1 MSIDIKNLTQTQPR
15 SAGESRGASD
25 VAKGARSGG
34 GTGFSGPVGDKVT
47 LTETA
52 RRLSTLEQNVRAQPS
67 VDQEKV
73 EAIRQAIQEGRYEV
87 NAESVANKILKTE
100 DLF

>member
-1 MSIDIKNLTQTQPR
+1 
-15 SAGESRGASD
+15 GASD
-25 VAKGARSGG
+25 IARGSRSGG
-34 GTGFSGPVGDKVT
+34 GAAGLSGPAGDKVT

-52 RRLSTLEQNVRAQPS
+52 RRLSTLEQDAKAQPA

-73 EAIRQAIQEGRYEV
+73 AAIRLAIQEGRYEV
-87 NAESVANKILKTE
+87 NAESVANNILKTE